1 MSDTRSDGDTSVS
14 KPQRQ
19 RPPERQDEAGAS
31 TLRGSGVV
39 VRFRLMR
46 SEYQHLVRVSR
57 ADEVSLSEAIRE
69 ALYGQYNIGAL
80 DCGSMVAAPRGPTRP

>member
-1 MSDTRSDGDTSVS
+1 MSSR
-14 KPQRQ
+14 KPAPP
-19 RPPERQDEAGAS
+19 RPPERRDETGAS

-46 SEYQHLVRVSR
+46 SEYQDLVRVSR

-69 ALYGQYNIGAL
+69 ALYTAYDIGAL
-80 DCGSMVAAPRGPTRP
+80 HGGSMGCGSLVAARGPTRP

>member
-1 MSDTRSDGDTSVS
+1 MSSRKPAPPRS
-14 KPQRQ
+14 PQS
-19 RPPERQDEAGAS
+19 PEDAPGAS

-46 SEYQHLVRVSR
+46 SEYQDLVRVSR

-69 ALYGQYNIGAL
+69 ALYTAYDIGAL
-80 DCGSMVAAPRGPTRP
+80 HGGSMGCGSLVAARGPTRP